1 MIFLAD
7 IECLIECIWEE
18 PIFSEIT
25 SKKIDVS
32 IYANL
37 SQKIPDKFV
46 VIEEVFPKDEL
57 EEIWRNYE
65 SYLSEFRIF
74 PFLGTLG
81 EAVICVGYG
90 DRNKGKIFYFDF
102 DFGCFELG
110 GDKLEEFLGKLVAS

>member
-1 MIFLAD
+1 MIDLAD

-25 SKKIDVS
+25 SKKMDVS
-32 IYANL
+32 IYNNL
-37 SQKIPDKFV
+37 SQQIPDKFV
-46 VIEEVFPKDEL
+46 VIEEIFPKDEL
-57 EEIWRNYE
+57 EEIWSNYE
-65 SYLSEFRIF
+65 AHLSELQIF

-102 DFGCFELG
+102 DFGGFEL
-110 GDKLEEFLGKLVAS
+110 DDDNLEMFLGKLIAS